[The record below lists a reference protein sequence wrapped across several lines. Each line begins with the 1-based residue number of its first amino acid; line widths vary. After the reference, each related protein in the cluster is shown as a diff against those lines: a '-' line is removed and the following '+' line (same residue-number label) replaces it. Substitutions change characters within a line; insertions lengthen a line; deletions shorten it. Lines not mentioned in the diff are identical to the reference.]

1 MGERSDAMGI
11 DKVIKGHDL
20 FRALTVNEAHRI
32 SDFSSMKKYQPD
44 EFIFKHSDEG
54 FHVYMLMEGAVYL
67 RLPANPPEFSFI
79 ISKIGKGEL
88 FGLSPLL
95 DTQRYTASAQ
105 CMEPTE
111 VLVIEAQPFR
121 DILINNCSVGFAIIN
136 RVAHIYFTRYI
147 EVLKSIQGVLGQISL
162 IR

>member
-1 MGERSDAMGI
+1 MGI
-11 DKVIKGHDL
+11 DRVIKGHDL
-20 FRALTVNEAHRI
+20 FRSLTVDEAHRI
-32 SDFSSMKKYQPD
+32 SDFSSMKKFQPD
-44 EFIFKHSDEG
+44 EFIFKHGGKGS
-54 FHVYMLMEGAVYL
+54 HVYMLMEGTVYL
-67 RLPANPPEFSFI
+67 RLPAIPPEFSFI
-79 ISKIGKGEL
+79 ISKIEKGEL

-95 DTQRYTASAQ
+95 DSPRYTASAQ

-111 VLVIEAQPFR
+111 VLSIDAKAFR
-121 DILINNCSVGFAIIN
+121 DILLSNCPVGFDIIN

>member
-1 MGERSDAMGI
+1 MSI

-20 FRALTVNEAHRI
+20 FRSLTIDETHRI
-32 SDFSSMKKYQPD
+32 SNFSSMKKYHPD
-44 EFIFKHSDEG
+44 EFIFKYGGVGSHI
-54 FHVYMLMEGAVYL
+54 YMLMEGLVYL

-79 ISKIGKGEL
+79 ISKIEKGEL

-95 DTQRYTASAQ
+95 DSPRYTASAQ
-105 CMEPTE
+105 CMEATE

-121 DILINNCSVGFAIIN
+121 DILINNCPVGFDIVN